1 MNQTTEE
8 YWKKFFGIE
17 IYKIKYFVLYFLY
30 KYLGIKLPKLKS
42 QYDYWA
48 DRGQVYMDEIL
59 ASGYLGREVFFQN
72 LIVDE
77 MKKLEFSSCFEAGC
91 GFGWNL
97 KRIKGEM
104 PEVAVGGLDF
114 SLTQLLNSKKYLA
127 ETPPVGIVNGDN
139 CRMPFKDNS
148 FDIGFSVGVFMNIN
162 PDKILDAFRE
172 MIRVCSKYIIHVEYD
187 ENHTTDEL
195 REKRAFKTNIVSH
208 DYIKLYSDL
217 GVEVAKLLTYK
228 VFEEQFY
235 EFQRNI
241 EANLDRWEGF
251 EGPEKYII
259 AIIKV

>member
-1 MNQTTEE
+1 
-8 YWKKFFGIE
+8 
-17 IYKIKYFVLYFLY
+17 
-30 KYLGIKLPKLKS
+30 
-42 QYDYWA
+42 
-48 DRGQVYMDEIL
+48 MDEIL

-72 LIVDE
+72 LLIDE

-97 KRIKGEM
+97 KRIKEEV

-114 SLTQLLNSKKYLA
+114 SLTQLLNSKKYLS
-127 ETPPVGIVNGDN
+127 ETPPAGVVNGDN
-139 CRMPFKDNS
+139 CRMPFKDNA
-148 FDIGFSVGVFMNIN
+148 FDLGFSVGVFMNIH

-172 MIRVCSKYIIHVEYD
+172 MIRVCSKYIIHIEYD

-195 REKRAFKTNIVSH
+195 RKKRAFKTNIVSH

-217 GVEVAKLLTYK
+217 GVEAVKLLTYK